1 MKPVDPSRAPS
12 LSSTR
17 RAFGGLVLGAA
28 FASVLAAGCDDSGK
42 RAEEHAVKTLE
53 NINPMIERD
62 MTQLRQGLADGVVPL
77 AKRLPADPRGDL
89 RETQQAI
96 KAARNNTEKLV
107 TAKGTWFLLVGVDGQ
122 VIRSEIDPDRLVDK
136 NVFGPFPALKGA
148 VEGKGAL
155 AEGFGEMEEMRG
167 VKRGNDMEWVVAHG
181 VVGPDDKMMGAF
193 LSGFTFRTYAAFLED
208 AAKRFLVEESKKAQT
223 DRVPVVYVFLVKNGK
238 AFGAPDTP
246 DVNADTVLAH
256 DVVGKSA
263 GGLYRGQ
270 LEIEKRTFGVA
281 AQRVK
286 ALGDDAALAVITS
299 VY

>member
-1 MKPVDPSRAPS
+1 MSSADPSRAS
-12 LSSTR
+12 LSTTR
-17 RAFGGLVLGAA
+17 RSLGGLVLAA
-28 FASVLAAGCDDSGK
+28 ALASVLAAGCDDSGK

-53 NINPMIERD
+53 NIDPLIERD
-62 MTQLRQGLADGVVPL
+62 MNQLREGLADGVKPL

-107 TAKGTWFLLVGVDGQ
+107 TAKGTWFLLIGTDGQ

-136 NVFGPFPALKGA
+136 NVFGSFPSLKAA
-148 VEGKGAL
+148 VDGKGGR
-155 AEGFGEMEEMRG
+155 AEAFGEMEEMRG
-167 VKRGNDMEWVVAHG
+167 VKRGNDMEWVVAQG
-181 VVGPDDKMMGAF
+181 VVGPDDKLMGAF

-208 AAKRFLVEESKKAQT
+208 AAKRFLVEEAKNAKT
-223 DRVPVVYVFLVKNGK
+223 DKVPVVYVLLLKNGK
-238 AFGAPDTP
+238 AFGSPDSP
-246 DVNADTVLAH
+246 DVNADAVLAH

-270 LEIEKRTFGVA
+270 LDIEKRTFGVA
-281 AQRVK
+281 AKRVK